1 MREFP
6 VLDSVSEKFSDKK
19 LAVLSVNSDHSLKTI
34 NRVLEKVN
42 TSVPILRDVESD
54 VFKAYRA
61 EAIPTLYLIDRQ
73 GKIYSS
79 WVGAVNDLES
89 QLTETINSMLESSD
103 SPAIEKTSP
112 PTSAEQV

>member
-1 MREFP
+1 M
-6 VLDSVSEKFSDKK
+6 SEKFSDNK

-34 NRVLEKVN
+34 YKVLEKVN
-42 TSVPILRDVESD
+42 TSVPVLRDVESD

-61 EAIPTLYLIDRQ
+61 QAIPTLYLIDRQ
-73 GKIYSS
+73 GKIYNS

-103 SPAIEKTSP
+103 SPAIEKASP